1 MTVSRLSYNHPTMA
15 HRQHEHRPVQNSA
28 VFVPGANPC
37 TAFPPPSPPSPSN
50 HPPSAAYLCDRL
62 AGLELDRL
70 GGRLAKQDRDVEE
83 HKAVTEKRLHDA
95 LHVID
100 TEATALKRV
109 SRLYE
114 TDPFARDGFSRTIET
129 ITRHHGEK
137 GKLVIIGVGKS
148 GLIGRKLV
156 ATFNSLSIPSVFL
169 HPTEA
174 LHGDLGT
181 IGQNDT
187 LMFITFSGKTQ
198 ELLGLIPHLDASLPI
213 ILLTAHTRPD
223 TCEFIRLRPD
233 TILLPAPVHET
244 ETTSFGVPAPT
255 TSTTVA
261 LAIGDAVAITAAKEI
276 HSCVSR
282 VFAKHHPG
290 GAIGASFRRPEILR
304 DIATPW
310 QEVPLVEARNGT
322 TGADILKA
330 GYASKSGWVRLNDGG
345 VASPSRV
352 QNLANEQLAARI
364 ENVPGLIVARDDML
378 SICGTTNLR
387 RAVDFVVG
395 SMQQA
400 SDGSEEY
407 SCDSKTVLAVL
418 DRGEIIGLMEV
429 KELLEWSKT
438 S

>member
-1 MTVSRLSYNHPTMA
+1 MA
-15 HRQHEHRPVQNSA
+15 RE
-28 VFVPGANPC
+28 
-37 TAFPPPSPPSPSN
+37 
-50 HPPSAAYLCDRL
+50 
-62 AGLELDRL
+62 
-70 GGRLAKQDRDVEE
+70 DRDVEE

-109 SRLYE
+109 SQLYE

-129 ITRHHGEK
+129 ITRHNGEK

-198 ELLGLIPHLDASLPI
+198 ELLGLIPHLDASLPV

-290 GAIGASFRRPEILR
+290 GAIGASFRRPESIR

-310 QEVPLVEARNGT
+310 QEVPVVEARNGA

-330 GYASKSGWVRLNDGG
+330 GYASKSGWVRLSDGG

-352 QNLANEQLAARI
+352 QDLANEQLAARI
-364 ENVPGLIVARDDML
+364 EDVPGLVVVRDDML

-418 DRGEIIGLMEV
+418 DRGELIGVMEV
-429 KELLEWSKT
+429 KELLEWNKT